1 MKIVTFSKEH
11 RKEANRLVLENP
23 RVHQQCGAKD
33 RVVESGKAE
42 MMEG

>member
-1 MKIVTFSKEH
+1 MRIETFSKEH

-23 RVHQQCGAKD
+23 RVHQKCSTKD
-33 RVVESGKAE
+33 RAVESGKAE

>member
-1 MKIVTFSKEH
+1 MKIVAFSKEH

-23 RVHQQCGAKD
+23 RVHQQCGTKD
-33 RVVESGKAE
+33 RAVESGKAE

>member
-11 RKEANRLVLENP
+11 RKEANRLVLKNL
-23 RVHQQCGAKD
+23 RVHQQCGTKD
-33 RVVESGKAE
+33 RAVESGKAE

>member
-11 RKEANRLVLENP
+11 RKEANRLVLKNL
-23 RVHQQCGAKD
+23 RVHPKCSTKD
-33 RVVESGKAE
+33 RAVESGKAE